1 MFIRKHVNRAK
12 KLVRIELRSWQLN
25 QLRDSIKVGLGANW
39 DKKSHCQ
46 RNIVLLEKVMK
57 RKELS
62 LMY

>member
-25 QLRDSIKVGLGANW
+25 QLRNSIKVGLGANW

-46 RNIVLLEKVMK
+46 RNIVL
-57 RKELS
+57 
-62 LMY
+62 